1 MSTPGAEVPLENG
14 SLDFV
19 KRGVARRGELRQGWG
34 ERDAMKNYRPILL
47 QHLAVSVP
55 GVKVRQLRLNQHTPE
70 AVWTPHAHEHGQ
82 VLVYL
87 SGRGRQVVQEK
98 PYDCR
103 PGTVI
108 YVEPGAVHGFER
120 VLARPP
126 LVLVVDLDL
135 EITRSTPHPCA
146 QMPDADLT
154 KVRASVTRLFHIRQV
169 EHREATLLVGSIVL
183 EILDRVLLAAGWI
196 KAFNRYGD
204 AKAMNT
210 TRFVERVLDRMDGA
224 EVTLE
229 TIAARSGYQMDHLN
243 RRLKAE
249 CGLTLGQLR
258 SRHRLERAQRYIQQG
273 LPFQTVGERIGIVD
287 NNYFSRWFRQQTGM
301 SPSAWKKAPQVAV
314 RF

>member
-154 KVRASVTRLFHIRQV
+154 KVRASVTRLLHIRQV

>member
-1 MSTPGAEVPLENG
+1 MGQG
-14 SLDFV
+14 
-19 KRGVARRGELRQGWG
+19 GEAPV
-34 ERDAMKNYRPILL
+34 AMKNYRPILL

-55 GVKVRQLRLNQHTPE
+55 GLQVRQLRLNQHTPE
-70 AVWTPHAHEHGQ
+70 AVWTSHAHERGQ

-87 SGRGRQVVQEK
+87 SGRGRQVVQGK
-98 PYDCR
+98 PHDCR

-108 YVEPGAVHGFER
+108 YVEAGVEHGFER
-120 VLARPP
+120 ILVRPP
-126 LVLVVDLDL
+126 LVLVIDLDL

-154 KVRASVTRLFHIRQV
+154 KVRGSVARLFQIGQV
-169 EHREATLLVGSIVL
+169 EHRESALLVGSIVL
-183 EILDRVLLAAGWI
+183 EILDRVMLAAGWL
-196 KAFNRYGD
+196 KPFNRYGD
-204 AKAMNT
+204 AKVMNT

-229 TIAARSGYQMDHLN
+229 SIAARSGYQMDHLN
-243 RRLKAE
+243 RRLKVE

-258 SRHRLERAQRYIQQG
+258 SRHRLQRAQRYIQQG
-273 LPFQTVGERIGIVD
+273 LPFQAVGERIGILD

-301 SPSAWKKAPQVAV
+301 SPSAWKKSPQVAV